1 MAGMLIG
8 RRGWFGRESQ
18 PLWRRALAIA
28 LICFFPLRGLNAM
41 VPEYITRPDI
51 LKPMGILLSSLA
63 NLSFM
68 VILVSGILQA
78 YYCTTRLSSILARLI
93 PYGRMSM
100 TNYVTQ
106 GIIGSA
112 IRNMRGMGT
121 QPLTRAS
128 RIYVETCH
136 MD

>member
-1 MAGMLIG
+1 
-8 RRGWFGRESQ
+8 
-18 PLWRRALAIA
+18 
-28 LICFFPLRGLNAM
+28 M

-78 YYCTTRLSSILARLI
+78 YYCTTRLSNILARLI

-112 IRNMRGMGT
+112 DRK
-121 QPLTRAS
+121 S
-128 RIYVETCH
+128 VV
-136 MD
+136 